1 MVRAQLSVGLSLF
14 VSCVI
19 LMNAH
24 RTATPLSFTRR
35 VRGGAVS
42 RSSISAAPAVV
53 HGTLFAGPERL
64 KLDAWRRLVSVDPPS
79 ETAGAQEC
87 TLTVVNDLSEPVT
100 LCWVDFDGRLRNFYV
115 VNDRSIADGSVRN
128 RHDEYT
134 CTGHC
139 FVCFRTAGGADDV
152 RPKHLREL
160 RAERVLFVY
169 APSTARGVHT
179 LHLRAAAAPSA
190 AAERPRWAWSRRP
203 APASPPTAPPV
214 AVTATFAAEPRDD
227 DGGDVVDTRD
237 KRYDEVHIAGFRVCY
252 EPGVFAQ
259 VDGFAAA
266 LETDLQMLQ
275 RLLPP
280 SACRLL
286 QRDTPLWVNAQLSYG
301 PTAAPIDATSC
312 CFHPLG
318 GAAWL
323 RRNGLSEAKE
333 GGVEIG
339 SARHYLRCRR
349 LWGPGGVLVHEYS
362 HAFHNKCLPGGYE
375 HDGLQ
380 RRFAEAMRDGLYDC
394 VDVHCY
400 EAGAAPEFDEASD
413 AAAAVRKDRRKAY
426 ACANAMEFF
435 AELSTAFLY
444 ALDETTEFNKWFPHN
459 RSQLRLHDPATY
471 ALLHQLWHAH
481 D

>member
-1 MVRAQLSVGLSLF
+1 MVRAQLSVGFSLF
-14 VSCVI
+14 VSCIV

-24 RTATPLSFTRR
+24 RTTNPFSFTRR
-35 VRGGAVS
+35 MRGGAVS
-42 RSSISAAPAVV
+42 RPALPPAPAVT

-64 KLDAWRRLVSVDPPS
+64 KLDAWRRLVSVDAPG
-79 ETAGAQEC
+79 ETAGAEEC

-139 FVCFRTAGGADDV
+139 FVCFRHAGGAEDA
-152 RPKHLREL
+152 RPTHLREL

-169 APSTARGVHT
+169 APSAAQGVHT
-179 LHLRAAAAPSA
+179 LHLRAHATPPAT
-190 AAERPRWAWSRRP
+190 EKPRWGWSRRS
-203 APASPPTAPPV
+203 APAASQAAHPV
-214 AVTATFAAEPRDD
+214 AVTATFAAEPRDED
-227 DGGDVVDTRD
+227 GDVVDTTQ
-237 KRYDEVHIAGFRVCY
+237 KRYDEVHVAGFRVCY

-259 VDGFAAA
+259 VDGLAAA
-266 LETDLQMLQ
+266 LEADLQMLQ

-280 SACRLL
+280 AACRLL
-286 QRDTPLWVNAQLSYG
+286 QRDTPLWVNAQLAYG
-301 PTAAPIDATSC
+301 PAAAPIDATSC

-349 LWGPGGVLVHEYS
+349 LWGVGGVLVHEFS

-375 HDGLQ
+375 HGGLQ
-380 RRFAEAMRDGLYDC
+380 RRYAEAMRDGLYDC
-394 VDVHCY
+394 VDVHCH
-400 EAGAAPEFDEASD
+400 EPGEAPEFDDASD
-413 AAAAVRKDRRKAY
+413 STPPVRKDRRKAY

-444 ALDETTEFNKWFPHN
+444 ALDDRAEFNKWFPHN

-471 ALLHQLWHAH
+471 ALLHQLWHSH